1 MSLQKR
7 TLTLVNDEVRWNA
20 SEALAGTI
28 AFALDNQT
36 GTGTYVFEARIRP
49 QVDASQAVPAW
60 TSVQV
65 VNLTT
70 GTFVTSSAAP
80 GLFRLDCSG
89 QLEFRVRCTVAGP
102 GTMDVFPGVT
112 IG

>member
-1 MSLQKR
+1 MSLKKQ
-7 TLTLVNDEVRWNA
+7 TLTNVNDETRWNA

-28 AFALDNQT
+28 AFALDGQT

-70 GTFVTSSAAP
+70 GTFVTSSTGP
-80 GLFRLDCSG
+80 GLFRFDCSG
-89 QLEFRVRCTVAGP
+89 QLEFRVRSTTAT
-102 GTMDVFPGVT
+102 GTIDVFPGVT